1 MAMQYD
7 VKSYH
12 NTLSGVSVPF
22 RTRLKGVI
30 VSPQLSISF
39 NVSFCDN
46 VAQTGTYAR
55 TSPSTTLTVTIANHG
70 LTNNQRVALSFTTGI
85 GVSDVYTA
93 TVLTADT
100 FTITTAASTSTSG
113 NVTMYADVLAEFD
126 CSTATSFYT
135 LIPGEGIVA
144 KNGIYMFSPS
154 NSVTS
159 TIFYG

>member
-46 VAQTGTYAR
+46 VVQTGTYAR

-93 TVLTADT
+93 TVLTANT

>member
-1 MAMQYD
+1 MMQYD

-12 NTLSGVSVPF
+12 NTSSGVSVPY

-30 VSPQLSISF
+30 ISPQLSISF
-39 NVSFCDN
+39 NVSFCNN

-70 LTNNQRVALSFTTGI
+70 LTTNQRVALSFTTGI

-93 TVLTADT
+93 TVVDANS
-100 FTITTAASTSTSG
+100 FTITTAASTSASG